1 MLSVESIYQSK
12 LGKFYSA
19 AETGAAKLGA
29 SPGVFSDLLSS
40 IEARLALD
48 DTCAAAQTDTVASA
62 YDTDLKLTTSRSTP
76 QIEAAVEYA
85 SQKTG
90 VDADLIR
97 AVIQVESSFR
107 MGAESGCGAQGLMQ
121 LMPGTA
127 KEMGVKDP
135 FDAFDN
141 VLGGAGYLKKM
152 LNRFGDVRLAL
163 AAYNR
168 GQGKVASLK
177 ITDPNDPEQYERL
190 STGARGYISKVLSYW
205 EKFKNS

>member
-12 LGKFYSA
+12 LGKFYDV
-19 AETGAAKLGA
+19 AENGAARLGS

-40 IEARLALD
+40 IEARLALSD
-48 DTCAAAQTDTVASA
+48 SSTVTETDTTVNSS
-62 YDTDLKLTTSRSTP
+62 DTELTTSNSTP
-76 QIEAAVEYA
+76 EIEAAVEYA
-85 SQKTG
+85 AQKTG

-107 MGAESGCGAQGLMQ
+107 VNAESGCGAQGLMQ

-127 KEMGVKDP
+127 EEMGVEDP
-135 FDAFDN
+135 FDAYDN
-141 VLGGAGYLKKM
+141 VMGGAGYLKKM

-177 ITDPNDPEQYERL
+177 ITDPDDPEQYEKL
-190 STGARGYISKVLSYW
+190 SSGARGYISKVLSYW
-205 EKFKNS
+205 EQFENS